1 MAGFFLFLAFADF
14 IMQQNKVNTIL
25 DSDRVLVMQ
34 EGKVAEFDAPQNL
47 LADENSLFSSLVRNA
62 E

>member
-1 MAGFFLFLAFADF
+1 
-14 IMQQNKVNTIL
+14 L